1 MIVLDRGSCAFTTK
15 ALHAQNAG
23 ADAVL
28 IVDNVE
34 EDLVTMDAS
43 SDDTSVAEASNVTV
57 PVGLVTEATGELI
70 EPVLTSDQ
78 STVLVTLNWTDV
90 LPHPDARVEWEL
102 WSNSGDNC
110 GAKCDAQ
117 KGFIRDFASAAK
129 ALEQGGYTQFTPHYI
144 TWLCP
149 PESVQEEFC
158 VKQCINNGRYCCPD
172 PDDDFDAGF
181 SGADVVVQNLRTL
194 CVFRE
199 ANATAQPWKWWD
211 YVTEFERKCTMAL
224 GTFNDVS
231 CAEAILFGLNLDASA
246 VRACVGDP
254 AANEENPVLEHE
266 MMSQLDDGQRGD
278 ITLLPTVVINERQY
292 RGKLTREA
300 VLRTLC
306 AGFGEGQKPELCS
319 SEGAFENKCA
329 EDNEGALDCARDQF
343 GVGMTGCEVTNET
356 PFYQCVCPPG
366 SKLVGEKCEVTNGC
380 VAAVVDTP
388 ACSCERCVCQDKGA
402 GRIDCHEE
410 PESACNSSDEH
421 PGGCWR
427 SGAFSA
433 CVDQIDLKKSQ
444 GMAGVD
450 PDTVQATRCACPPG
464 FAGDG
469 LACADVDECA
479 TTCKGEHMTCKNTF
493 GGYECVCEPG
503 FGRVEDTSS
512 PDGMTCLRGGGGF
525 GGGTVAVAVL
535 ASCAIVAGGGFL
547 VYRWRLR
554 SYMNQ
559 EIKAIM
565 AQYMPLEDGEAA
577 PGPLAPHGHGD
588 SDDEEA
594 NDLGRRLEARAP

>member
-1 MIVLDRGSCAFTTK
+1 MVVLDRGSCAFTTK

-23 ADAVL
+23 ADAVI
-28 IVDNVE
+28 IVDSMD

-43 SDDTSVAEASNVTV
+43 SDDASVAEASNVTV
-57 PVGLVTEATGELI
+57 PVGLVTKATGSVFKPILA
-70 EPVLTSDQ
+70 D
-78 STVLVTLNWTDV
+78 STKTILVTLNWTDV

-129 ALEQGGYTQFTPHYI
+129 TLEQGGYTQFTPHYV

-149 PESVQEEFC
+149 PGSENEDYC

-172 PDDDFDAGF
+172 PDDDFEEGF
-181 SGADVVVQNLRTL
+181 SGADVVSQNLRTL

-211 YVTEFERKCTMAL
+211 YVTEFETKCTMAL
-224 GTFNDVS
+224 GTFNDAS
-231 CAEAILFGLNLDASA
+231 CAEAILVALSLDVDA
-246 VRACVGDP
+246 VRSCVGDP
-254 AANEENPVLEHE
+254 AANEQNAVLENE
-266 MMSQLDDGQRGD
+266 QMAQLDDGQRGD
-278 ITLLPTVVINERQY
+278 ITILPTVVINERQY
-292 RGKLTREA
+292 RGKLSREA

-306 AGFGEGQKPELCS
+306 AGFGEGQTPELCS
-319 SEGAFENKCA
+319 SEGAFENKCG

-343 GVGMTGCEVTNET
+343 NVGMTGCEVTNET
-356 PFYQCVCPPG
+356 PFYRCVCPPG

-388 ACSCERCVCQDKGA
+388 ACSCERCVCRDEGA

-410 PESACNSSDEH
+410 PASACDSGDEH

-433 CVDQIDLKKSQ
+433 CVDQIARKKSE

-450 PDTVQATRCACPPG
+450 PDTVQASTCACPSG
-464 FAGDG
+464 FEGDG
-469 LACADVDECA
+469 LECADVDECA
-479 TTCKGEHMTCKNTF
+479 TTCKGEHMTCANTF
-493 GGYECVCEPG
+493 GGFTCVCDPG
-503 FGRVEDTSS
+503 YGRMEDASA

-525 GGGTVAVAVL
+525 GAGTVAAAVL
-535 ASCAIVAGGGFL
+535 ASCAVVAGGGFL

-565 AQYMPLEDGEAA
+565 SQYMPLEDGDAA
-577 PGPLAPHGHGD
+577 PGAFAPNGHGD

-594 NDLGRRLEARAP
+594 VSHPQRL

>member
-1 MIVLDRGSCAFTTK
+1 MVDRGDCTFVTK
-15 ALHAQNAG
+15 ARNAQQMGATALVVADNLCVCGSACSPQAG
-23 ADAVL
+23 CQY
-28 IVDNVE
+28 
-34 EDLVTMDAS
+34 T
-43 SDDTSVAEASNVTV
+43 
-57 PVGLVTEATGELI
+57 
-70 EPVLTSDQ
+70 EPVLADDGSGADIVIPAVMLPKQEADDIVNYFRCGKLPIQGRPQTCAWSPDWSQ
-78 STVLVTLNWTDV
+78 EAMVQASLEYTVPN
-90 LPHPDARVEWEL
+90 PDDRVEWEL

-129 ALEQGGYTQFTPHYI
+129 TLEQGGYTQFTPHYV

-149 PESVQEEFC
+149 PEAVHEDFC

-181 SGADVVVQNLRTL
+181 SGADVVEQNLRTL

-211 YVTEFERKCTMAL
+211 YVTEFESKCTMAL
-224 GTFNDVS
+224 GTFNDVT
-231 CAEAILFGLNLDASA
+231 CAEAILFALNLDVDA
-246 VRACVGDP
+246 VRNCVGDP
-254 AANEENPVLEHE
+254 AANEQNAVLENE
-266 MMSQLDDGQRGD
+266 QMSQLDDGQRGD
-278 ITLLPTVVINERQY
+278 ITILPTVVINERQY
-292 RGKLTREA
+292 RGKLSREA

-306 AGFGEGQKPELCS
+306 AGFGEGQTPELCS
-319 SEGAFENKCA
+319 SEGAFENKCG

-356 PFYQCVCPPG
+356 PFYRCVCPPG

-410 PESACNSSDEH
+410 PASACDSGDEH

-433 CVDQIDLKKSQ
+433 CVDQIARKKSE

-450 PDTVQATRCACPPG
+450 PDTVQASTCACPSG
-464 FAGDG
+464 FEGDG
-469 LACADVDECA
+469 LECADVDECCLLYTSPSPRDA
-479 TTCKGEHMTCKNTF
+479 TLSRM
-493 GGYECVCEPG
+493 P
-503 FGRVEDTSS
+503 
-512 PDGMTCLRGGGGF
+512 
-525 GGGTVAVAVL
+525 
-535 ASCAIVAGGGFL
+535 
-547 VYRWRLR
+547 
-554 SYMNQ
+554 SY
-559 EIKAIM
+559 A
-565 AQYMPLEDGEAA
+565 
-577 PGPLAPHGHGD
+577 
-588 SDDEEA
+588 
-594 NDLGRRLEARAP
+594 